1 MDDGQFA
8 TMRSRTL
15 MRTDPV
21 LFHIKLFRVLM
32 ANILVASNEP
42 ESLTDIFP
50 LLTIVDRIWSALAQ

>member
-1 MDDGQFA
+1 
-8 TMRSRTL
+8 